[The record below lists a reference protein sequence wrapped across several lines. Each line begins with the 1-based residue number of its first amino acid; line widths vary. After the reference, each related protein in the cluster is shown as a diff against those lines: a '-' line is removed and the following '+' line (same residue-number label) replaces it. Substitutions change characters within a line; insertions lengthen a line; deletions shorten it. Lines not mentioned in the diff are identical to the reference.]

1 MHDRRSWQ
9 KGSSRR
15 RLFDQLQ
22 MSQSSRLWMEG
33 LEEMRANSIES
44 IGRLRKHFDKN
55 SEEQGKGIKRENLRK

>member
-1 MHDRRSWQ
+1 
-9 KGSSRR
+9 
-15 RLFDQLQ
+15 
-22 MSQSSRLWMEG
+22 MEG